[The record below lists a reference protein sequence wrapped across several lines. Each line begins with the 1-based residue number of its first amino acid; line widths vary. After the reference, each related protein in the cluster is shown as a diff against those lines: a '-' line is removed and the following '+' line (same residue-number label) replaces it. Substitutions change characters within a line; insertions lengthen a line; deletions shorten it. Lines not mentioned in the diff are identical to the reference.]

1 MNRRPILYN
10 TLANTT
16 IKLRWPPIWETL
28 KPMSFTSVF
37 LCHPKLD
44 RSQGSLFHEPL
55 LKLQASLKFWCWASI
70 ERFILPYLVSL
81 LWPFSRMICSLQK
94 LYCTLSPM
102 PSCAVVV
109 TIGLP
114 IWRGETSHA
123 YYEYTYAQLFFF
135 RHCEGL
141 FVCNKDSSASEAVC
155 VDASIEAITFDVQVM
170 GKEVWRVR
178 VDMEKARLISYRTG
192 STSNLNE

>member
-1 MNRRPILYN
+1 MVILSDDMFAAEALLY
-10 TLANTT
+10 T
-16 IKLRWPPIWETL
+16 IPNAVLRGCCNHWIAHL
-28 KPMSFTSVF
+28 
-37 LCHPKLD
+37 
-44 RSQGSLFHEPL
+44 
-55 LKLQASLKFWCWASI
+55 
-70 ERFILPYLVSL
+70 
-81 LWPFSRMICSLQK
+81 IC
-94 LYCTLSPM
+94 
-102 PSCAVVV
+102 A
-109 TIGLP
+109 
-114 IWRGETSHA
+114 RETSHA